1 MSPPSIMGQ
10 PISIPSVY
18 HVLLTDYPEITNDSY
33 TVERTNGS
41 IESGWRIPVTSGVDM
56 SVKAPAASIHAV
68 LTEGM
73 KGGWRIF
80 LDNGLTNANEM
91 LGGWRR
97 LDSIWPTRLNGNAEA
112 IQKWRD
118 ETTLILEELEK
129 KRAELFKPD
138 DK

>member
-1 MSPPSIMGQ
+1 MGQ

-18 HVLLTDYPEITNDSY
+18 HVFLTDYPEIANDSY

-41 IESGWRIPVTSGVDM
+41 VEPGWRIPETSAVDP

-68 LTEGM
+68 LTHGM

-80 LDNGLTNANEM
+80 LDNGRVNTTEI

-112 IQKWRD
+112 IQVWRD
-118 ETTLILEELEK
+118 ETTLILDELEK
-129 KRAELFKPD
+129 KREAQGCATKSEEQ
-138 DK
+138 